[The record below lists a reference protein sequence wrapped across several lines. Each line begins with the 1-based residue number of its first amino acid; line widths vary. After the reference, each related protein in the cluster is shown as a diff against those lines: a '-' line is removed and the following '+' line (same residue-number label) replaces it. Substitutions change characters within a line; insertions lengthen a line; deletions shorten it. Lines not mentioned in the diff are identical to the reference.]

1 MDSGTA
7 GSDAAAGAADT
18 NASVDFSLADT
29 NVLFNPNKYYR
40 ILRRSDPV
48 HFDDQLGMYVVSRYQ
63 DLYEVLHDSEAYSLE
78 LGYHRL
84 FGLGHLDELK
94 GILNRH
100 GGGYIPDFIM
110 SDPPRHGRIRRL
122 MEGAF
127 RPHRLKQ
134 LEPEFTAIIGGLVE
148 ALADKGEADG
158 IHDIA
163 IPMTTSFMTGQLG
176 LRDLDAATIGGWTH
190 AYNAMFSGLQSREE
204 MVAHAMQICELQKY
218 IIALVRERQAHPGE
232 DMISDLVT
240 MQLEDDDN
248 PRLSFEEIVA
258 LVRALLIGGND
269 TISTALANLLFAI
282 ATKPAIAARLD
293 ESAND
298 DRQLGRFVEEMLRLE
313 PPVRGLSRV
322 TTREV
327 ELGGTRLP
335 AGAMLFLL
343 FASANDDESMF
354 GSPRTFDMERANL
367 GKHLTFGAGIHRC
380 VGLSLARME
389 VKFAAREIACRLAD
403 IRLAIPVEEIR
414 YIPSIIMLSM
424 ESLPLRFRRKA

>member
-1 MDSGTA
+1 MA
-7 GSDAAAGAADT
+7 SDTVAPESEAAQGKPL
-18 NASVDFSLADT
+18 DFSLTDT
-29 NVLFNPNKYYR
+29 KVLFNPNKYYG
-40 ILRRSDPV
+40 ILRSCDPV
-48 HFDDQLGMYVVSRYQ
+48 HYDQQLGMYVVSRYE
-63 DLYEVLHDSEAYSLE
+63 DLQEVLRDSDTYSLE

-94 GILNRH
+94 DILNRH

-134 LEPEFTAIIGGLVE
+134 LEPAFTAMIGSIVE
-148 ALADKGEADG
+148 ALADRGEADG

-163 IPMTTSFMTGQLG
+163 IPMTTGFMTGQLG
-176 LRDLDAATIGGWTH
+176 LRDLDAATIGRWTH
-190 AYNAMFSGLQSREE
+190 AYDAMFSGLMSHDE
-204 MVAHAMQICELQKY
+204 MVANAMQICELQNY
-218 IIALVRERQAHPGE
+218 IIDLVRRRQAHPGE

-240 MQLEDDDN
+240 MELEDEEN

-258 LVRALLIGGND
+258 LARALLIGGND
-269 TISTALANLLFAI
+269 TIGTALSNLLFAI
-282 ATKPAIAARLD
+282 ATRPEIAARLY
-293 ESAND
+293 ESADD
-298 DRQLGRFVEEMLRLE
+298 DRLLGRFVEEMLRLE

-327 ELGGTRLP
+327 ELGGTLIP
-335 AGAMLFLL
+335 KDAMLFLL
-343 FASANDDESMF
+343 FVSANDDEGTF
-354 GSPRTFDMERANL
+354 ESPRTFDMERSNI
-367 GKHLTFGAGIHRC
+367 GKHLAFGAGIHRC

-389 VKFAAREIACRLAD
+389 VKLAAREIAHRLTD

-424 ESLPLRFRRKA
+424 ESLPLKFRRNV